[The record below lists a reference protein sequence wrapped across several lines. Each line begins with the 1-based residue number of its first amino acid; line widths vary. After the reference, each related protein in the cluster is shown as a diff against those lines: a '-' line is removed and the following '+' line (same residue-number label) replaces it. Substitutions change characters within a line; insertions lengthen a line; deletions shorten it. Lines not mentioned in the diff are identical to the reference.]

1 MAVGLGKQDK
11 AGYSTQAKQE
21 YVSFTVLL
29 FFSMNILSPW
39 FMFYFFLATM
49 LSPHHFCVC
58 VYAFIFFLLVFF
70 FSSSVLMVFGFWVVF
85 VF

>member
-1 MAVGLGKQDK
+1 MGLGKQDK

-49 LSPHHFCVC
+49 LSPHLCFCIC
-58 VYAFIFFLLVFF
+58 FYIFILGFFP

-85 VF
+85 VFE

>member
-21 YVSFTVLL
+21 YVSFMVLL

-49 LSPHHFCVC
+49 LSPHHVVC
-58 VYAFIFFLLVFF
+58 VYAFIFFIGFFF